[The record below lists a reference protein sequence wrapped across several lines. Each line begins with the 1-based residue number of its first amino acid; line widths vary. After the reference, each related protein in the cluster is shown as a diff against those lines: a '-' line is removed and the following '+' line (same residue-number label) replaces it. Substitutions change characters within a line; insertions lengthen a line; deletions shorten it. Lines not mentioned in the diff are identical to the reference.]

1 MDSINRKTLLKYLFG
16 LSVILHTA
24 HLGECG
30 ENCNIGHGQTEYCE
44 YGCCNQGCCSYAVST
59 SVLIVAGIVGGLI
72 VVALIVA
79 IVICCV
85 KTYRDKRTSRVRQL
99 RPGHRGHDEDYIP
112 RRPAEPRK
120 PPTYIEAPPPYSSEM
135 PESHYRPITVT
146 GHHLSY
152 NQRFRTPT
160 MQNYGRHANAVTTT
174 HHGSVPT
181 VHVTQ
186 NSRRNHEHRNQVQ
199 RISVSTIQE
208 GHESGTQQSRAQLPG
223 TRGYGPPPAYSEST
237 RSQSPGRR
245 RRRFIQTPP
254 PPNLTATTPTESQE
268 ETEPSRTQTPANHV
282 ENSNSENSLSP
293 ARHDIVTSRQSGRIA
308 NTQDEETNNLV
319 SSSQALST
327 QVRTPSDLN
336 SMHADRQTH
345 SNTPVTSLS
354 IARQQIRNSNM
365 ETAVARARS
374 RQMATPV
381 TTHNQAISRRHIEN
395 TRPITEASNTDIEEL
410 ACL

>member
-1 MDSINRKTLLKYLFG
+1 MDIINNPKLNRYLFG
-16 LSVILHTA
+16 LSIILHTA
-24 HLGECG
+24 YLGECG
-30 ENCNIGHGQTEYCE
+30 ENCDIGHGQTEYCE

-72 VVALIVA
+72 IVALIVA

-85 KTYRDKRTSRVRQL
+85 KTYRDKRASRVRQL

-120 PPTYIEAPPPYSSEM
+120 PPTYTEAPPPYSSEM

-160 MQNYGRHANAVTTT
+160 MQNYGRHGNAVTTN
-174 HHGSVPT
+174 HHGLDPT
-181 VHVTQ
+181 LHVTQ
-186 NSRRNHEHRNQVQ
+186 NSRRNNEHRNQVQ
-199 RISVSTIQE
+199 RISVSTIQ
-208 GHESGTQQSRAQLPG
+208 GHENGAQQSRTQLPG
-223 TRGYGPPPAYSEST
+223 IPAYGPPPAYSET
-237 RSQSPGRR
+237 ARGQSPGRR

-254 PPNLTATTPTESQE
+254 PPNVTANIPTETQE
-268 ETEPSRTQTPANHV
+268 ETEMSRTRTNANNV
-282 ENSNSENSLSP
+282 ERSNAENSLSP
-293 ARHDIVTSRQSGRIA
+293 ARHDIVSSRQSGGIA
-308 NTQDEETNNLV
+308 NTHDAETNNLV
-319 SSSQALST
+319 SASQALST
-327 QVRTPSDLN
+327 QARTSSDLN
-336 SMHADRQTH
+336 SVHTDGRTHH
-345 SNTPVTSLS
+345 SNTPVASLPVV
-354 IARQQIRNSNM
+354 RQQMGHSNM

-395 TRPITEASNTDIEEL
+395 TRPITETSNTDIEEL